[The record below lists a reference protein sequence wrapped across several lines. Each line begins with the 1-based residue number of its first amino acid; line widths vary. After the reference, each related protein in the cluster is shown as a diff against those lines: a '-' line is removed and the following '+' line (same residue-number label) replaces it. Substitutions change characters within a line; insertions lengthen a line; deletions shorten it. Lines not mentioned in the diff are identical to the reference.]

1 MERDPSTLYPTLEV
15 FRFGS
20 IAVYRKYLTLK
31 QVQQALSEQV
41 EDDIMGRPHRLLGTI
56 LREKNWITEEQ
67 TKSILTEMGVD
78 GKNPSRNIGKCS
90 GIDS

>member
-1 MERDPSTLYPTLEV
+1 MPICHRQEAAMERDPSTLYPNLEV

-56 LREKNWITEEQ
+56 LRENNWITEEQ
-67 TKSILTEMGVD
+67 VKSIMAEMCAD
-78 GKNPSRNIGKCS
+78 G
-90 GIDS
+90 

>member
-1 MERDPSTLYPTLEV
+1 MGRDPSKLYPDLEI

-20 IAVYRKYLTLK
+20 IAVYRKYLTLV
-31 QVQQALSEQV
+31 QVQKALAEQV